1 MTCVRD
7 IVGWLEDAYPPAL
20 AEDWDRVG
28 LSVGDPEA
36 AVTDVLFAVEV
47 TDAVVAQAIEV
58 GAELIVAHHPLL
70 LRGVHAVRV
79 DEPKGRVVTALIRAG
94 IAVFSAHTNADSA
107 EGGVAD
113 CLADVLS
120 LTDRRPLTPVP
131 APPTD
136 KLVTF
141 VPAEHVDA
149 LVAALSAAGAG
160 TIGGYDGCAFTSA
173 GEGRYTPGVGT
184 RPLIGAVGTEERTPE
199 VRIEMVL
206 PRACRGAVVTALRGV
221 HPYDEPAY
229 DVYPL
234 ASEPSARGLGRI
246 GRLPAPL
253 PARAVAGLLADAV
266 PAMAGGVK
274 LGGDPERTIE
284 TVALVGG
291 AGDSLLDAARAAG
304 VDCYVTG
311 DLRHHPAQ
319 DFLAHADAPALIDV
333 PHWAAEWLW
342 LPAAERV
349 LAAAAS
355 EAGVTI
361 RSTLSRIN
369 TDPWALRLP

>member
-94 IAVFSAHTNADSA
+94 IAAFSAHTNADSA

-120 LTDRRPLTPVP
+120 LTDRRPLTPAT

-149 LVAALSAAGAG
+149 LVTALSAAGAG
-160 TIGGYDGCAFTSA
+160 TIGGYDGCAFTST

-234 ASEPSARGLGRI
+234 ASEASARGLGRI

-266 PAMAGGVK
+266 P
-274 LGGDPERTIE
+274 
-284 TVALVGG
+284 
-291 AGDSLLDAARAAG
+291 AG

-361 RSTLSRIN
+361 TSTISRIN